1 MNPPKHLVVATDFSD
16 TANHAVEY
24 AVNLAKS
31 VGAKITVAHVYELP
45 TYTYPD
51 ALVPASPEMTREIEE
66 AARNSTEAA
75 CARYASSGVPMEAVV
90 REGKAWRE
98 IEHVAL
104 ERSADLIVIGTRGR
118 GAMARAL
125 LGSVAEKVVG
135 TSSLPVVVI
144 PAKKAS

>member
-1 MNPPKHLVVATDFSD
+1 MNPPKHLVVGTDFSD
-16 TANHAVEY
+16 SASHALDY
-24 AVNLAKS
+24 AVTFAKS
-31 VGAKITVAHVYELP
+31 AGAKITLVHVYELP

-66 AARNSTEAA
+66 AARKSTDAA
-75 CARYASSGVPMEAVV
+75 CARYAGSGVPMEAVV

-135 TSSLPVVVI
+135 TSSIPVVVI
-144 PAKKAS
+144 PSKAS